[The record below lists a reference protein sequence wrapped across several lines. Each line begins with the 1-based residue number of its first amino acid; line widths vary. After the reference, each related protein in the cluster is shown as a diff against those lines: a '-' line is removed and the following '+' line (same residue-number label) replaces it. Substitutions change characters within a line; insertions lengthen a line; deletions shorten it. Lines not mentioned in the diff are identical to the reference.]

1 VLDLL
6 QKLEDE
12 YNAARKEKEDLESSV
27 NKCAKQLQRAQQLI
41 NGKLFPKF
49 QKILYQ

>member
-1 VLDLL
+1 
-6 QKLEDE
+6 LEDE

-41 NGKLFPKF
+41 NGLGGE
-49 QKILYQ
+49 KINWSKKAKEYR